1 MNPVLRSLVFRKSK
15 PSTGEGCRIG
25 RRWRF
30 AAALT
35 CLAAGVGGVGEAAA
49 ADRWE
54 TLTAIHWVENPT
66 NSPAPGAH
74 GELGAYQFRRSTWR
88 SYSSLP
94 FEYARERVH
103 ADEVAIRHYEW
114 LSRGFQKAGLAPTPY
129 RIALAW
135 NAGLNAA
142 LQGRAPRASHDYAR
156 RVVNIVDSLKERTAN
171 AARR

>member
-1 MNPVLRSLVFRKSK
+1 MNPVLRSLVFRKKK
-15 PSTGEGCRIG
+15 PSTGEACRTG

-30 AAALT
+30 GLALACAT
-35 CLAAGVGGVGEAAA
+35 VGGSATPDLLAT
-49 ADRWE
+49 DRWE

-66 NSPAPGAH
+66 NDPAPGAH

-94 FEYARERVH
+94 FEYARERAH
-103 ADEVAIRHYEW
+103 ADEVAIKHYEW
-114 LSRGFQKAGLAPTPY
+114 IRRGFEGAGLAPTSY

-156 RVVNIVDSLKERTAN
+156 RVVNIVESLKERTAN
-171 AARR
+171 AAQR